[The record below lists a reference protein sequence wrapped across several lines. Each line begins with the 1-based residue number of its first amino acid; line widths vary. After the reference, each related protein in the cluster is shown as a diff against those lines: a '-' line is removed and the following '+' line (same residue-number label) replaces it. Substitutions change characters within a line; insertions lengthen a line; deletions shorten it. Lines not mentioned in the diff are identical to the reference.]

1 VGSDGFAMGVEM
13 CRKGRSRYL
22 SPGQAP
28 ALGVLQRLILSRLP
42 MKGERGNQVFT
53 VDGTLTDGRGSSLLP
68 SKREIVFKQR
78 QSSTA
83 PVPFEG

>member
-1 VGSDGFAMGVEM
+1 
-13 CRKGRSRYL
+13 
-22 SPGQAP
+22 
-28 ALGVLQRLILSRLP
+28 